1 MSSFSWAAKRHRSYL
16 LAPTVLVPIVVFDP
30 SPARAQQ
37 AASPNLLPPIEVSPP
52 KNVEATAPTDQASNP
67 RRVAPAPAQQ
77 TSATMPQP
85 GPAGTVA
92 PVVVSPTAV
101 TTAVAEVGSSLT
113 VITAQ
118 DIQTQQ
124 YRTVPDALNTVPGLN
139 VVQTGG
145 PGGQTSVFIRGT
157 DSNHTKVLID
167 GIDVSD
173 PSTPNGAFD
182 FAHLLTSD
190 IQQIEVLRGPQSGL
204 YGSDAIGGVI
214 SIITQKGDGPPR
226 ATASV
231 ETGSYGSLN
240 ESVGLSGSQDNFNY
254 AFNVAQY
261 QANDVPVTPLQ
272 LLPPGQQAIPD
283 NYDNMTYSTKFGVNL
298 NDSWTLN
305 TVVRY
310 TDATLHFTGTGDNP
324 NLTDSPDA
332 TQSTHAVQEL
342 FTREEAVWSML
353 DGRIKNYFGV
363 DYVNNQSFDIAPGT
377 YRDDHQRRPPQI

>member
-1 MSSFSWAAKRHRSYL
+1 MSSFSRAAKRHRSYL
-16 LAPTVLVPIVVFDP
+16 LAPTVLVPVVFFGP
-30 SPARAQQ
+30 SPASAQQ

-52 KNVEATAPTDQASNP
+52 RNVEAPAPTDQAPSP
-67 RRVAPAPAQQ
+67 RRVTPAPVQQ

-85 GPAGTVA
+85 GPAGTPA
-92 PVVVSPTAV
+92 PVAVSPTGV
-101 TTAVAEVGSSLT
+101 TTPTAEIGSSLT

-118 DIQTQQ
+118 DILTQQ
-124 YRTVPDALNTVPGLN
+124 YRTIPDALNTVPGLN

-157 DSNHTKVLID
+157 NSNHTKVLID

-173 PSTPNGAFD
+173 PSNPNGSFD

-254 AFNVAQY
+254 AFNVAHY

-272 LLPPGQQAIPD
+272 LLPP
-283 NYDNMTYSTKFGVNL
+283 
-298 NDSWTLN
+298 DSKRSGIT
-305 TVVRY
+305 T
-310 TDATLHFTGTGDNP
+310 TT
-324 NLTDSPDA
+324 
-332 TQSTHAVQEL
+332 
-342 FTREEAVWSML
+342 
-353 DGRIKNYFGV
+353 
-363 DYVNNQSFDIAPGT
+363 
-377 YRDDHQRRPPQI
+377 